1 MLILRTINTNT
12 ANSLG
17 IVSFNKMYIT
27 NTSSTTDAV
36 FTLQLRQTGI
46 GSGLVDAAI
55 LNRVTI
61 PVGVT
66 IELDGYKL
74 GPAYSGANIPN
85 PVPLSVR
92 LFATAVSGEVDLL
105 IEADDITEN

>member
-17 IVSFNKMYIT
+17 INTFNKMYVT

-36 FTLQLRQTGI
+36 FTLELKQTGSVSNPVEI
-46 GSGLVDAAI
+46 AVV
-55 LNRVTI
+55 NRVTI

-66 IELDGYKL
+66 LELDGYKE
-74 GPAYSGANIPN
+74 GPVYTGDVIPN
-85 PVPLSVR
+85 VIPLSV
-92 LFATAVSGEVDLL
+92 LLYATAVSGEVDLL
-105 IEADDITEN
+105 IEADNITEN